1 MDRLDSNGR
10 IRNNRKEK
18 EMNLVFGMD
27 GIICTPCKDYTDV
40 DRAKPLVNVIEFMNW
55 LKENDH
61 HITIWCKR
69 PNSLDWVM
77 ATKDWLANH
86 QIPYDR
92 VLFEKPYNPVMV
104 SETPPNAKYYKHDN
118 DLNIVAGLF
127 EDWKDGQLK
136 E

>member
-27 GIICTPCKDYTDV
+27 GVICTPCKDYTDV
-40 DRAKPLVNVIEFMNW
+40 DKAKPLVNVINFMSW
-55 LKENDH
+55 LKKNDH

-77 ATKDWLANH
+77 STKEWLADH
-86 QIPYDR
+86 GVPYDR

-127 EDWKDGQLK
+127 EDWKNEQIK
-136 E
+136 K